1 MFDLKKEAT
10 RVAVLLFSKTLFDKR
25 KYTTFKK
32 ELNLMEKVTLITG
45 AGGGLGKEFAYIY
58 AKNGNNLVLVDVDE
72 AGLKETEAYVKEKSP
87 DTQIDLLVA
96 DLSLIDDLQKVFD
109 FTKTNGYFVN
119 NLVNAAGFGDCCDF
133 KDMAISKQLKMT
145 EVNCNALLYFTRVF
159 LDDMLKNDEGHIIN
173 ISSIAGLVPGP
184 YMCTYHATKSFV
196 AILGESI
203 AYELRKT
210 NVHLLTLCPGPFNS
224 KFVSKAHNDYTFSKI
239 KPYSSLDVATYG
251 YKKSIKGKSFAI
263 MGFKNRLSC
272 FAPRFFSRKFV
283 TKVSAKQLKKG
294 A

>member
-1 MFDLKKEAT
+1 
-10 RVAVLLFSKTLFDKR
+10 
-25 KYTTFKK
+25 
-32 ELNLMEKVTLITG
+32 MEKVTLITG
-45 AGGGLGKEFAYIY
+45 AGGGLGKEFSSIY

-72 AGLKETEAYVKEKSP
+72 SGLNDTKKYVLEKNP
-87 DTQIDLLVA
+87 NTKIDLVVA
-96 DLSLIDDLQKVFD
+96 DLSIVSDLEKVFD
-109 FTKTNGYFVN
+109 FCKSNGYFVN

-159 LDDMLKNDEGHIIN
+159 LDDMLKNNEGHIIN

-210 NVHLLTLCPGPFNS
+210 NVHVLTLCPGPFNS

-239 KPYSSLDVATYG
+239 KPYSSYDVACYG
-251 YKKSIKGKSFAI
+251 YKKSIKGKTFAI
-263 MGFKNRLSC
+263 MGFKNKISC